1 MSFKVTVNLSKE
13 IKLSCGFD
21 AAFDIFSDVRKMAA
35 FFPDVD
41 RLEDMGE
48 NAWKWTMKSVGIS
61 KYSMAVQ
68 YAARYSYD
76 REGGRITWGPVA
88 GIGNGVNSGSA
99 IIHRDGPNATR
110 VDFSTSLELEIPFS
124 SLAKP
129 ILKPF
134 VESQFKSTLEK
145 FEQNVIN
152 GVRNA

>member
-1 MSFKVTVNLSKE
+1 MSFKVNIDVTKE
-13 IKLSCGFD
+13 ITLSCDFD
-21 AAFDIFSDVRKMAA
+21 TAFEIFSNVRKMAE

-41 RLEDMGE
+41 KLEDMSG

-68 YAARYSYD
+68 YAAKYVFNKDECWIRWS
-76 REGGRITWGPVA
+76 PVA

-99 IIHRDGPNATR
+99 KIRKAGPKTTV
-110 VDFSTSLELEIPFS
+110 VDFATSLELEIPFS

-134 VESQFKSTLEK
+134 VESQFTATLEK

-152 GVRNA
+152 GVRG

>member
-1 MSFKVTVNLSKE
+1 MSFKVNVDVSKE
-13 IKLSCGFD
+13 IILSCDFD
-21 AAFDIFSDVRKMAA
+21 TAFEIFSNVQKMGG

-41 RLEDMGE
+41 KLEELGDG
-48 NAWKWTMKSVGIS
+48 AWKWTMKSVGIS

-68 YAARYSYD
+68 YAAKYVFNKE
-76 REGGRITWGPVA
+76 EGWIRWSPVM

-99 IIHRDGPNATR
+99 IIHKAGPKTTK
-110 VDFSTSLELEIPFS
+110 VDFSTTLELDIPFS

-134 VESQFKSTLEK
+134 VESQFTSTLEK

-152 GVRNA
+152 GVRG